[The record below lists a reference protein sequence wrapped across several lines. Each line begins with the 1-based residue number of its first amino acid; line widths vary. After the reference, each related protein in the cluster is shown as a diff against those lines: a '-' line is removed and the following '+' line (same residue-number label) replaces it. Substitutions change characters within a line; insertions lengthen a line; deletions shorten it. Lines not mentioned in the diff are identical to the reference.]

1 MKTFTKLLT
10 VKIIFVLFI
19 LTAGSITLSQEPYPA
34 VEVMPMIELPT
45 MEDSVAYEIAKLD
58 FKYPHIVLA
67 QAKLESGNFTSTLF
81 QNNNNMFG
89 MKMPSRRPTTAIGK
103 KASYANYSTWMC
115 SIQDQKIYYSKYL
128 DHRTEEEV
136 FAYLSKYYAEDSR
149 YVQKLQKI
157 IQKEKLK
164 EKFHNDDIV

>member
-1 MKTFTKLLT
+1 MKNFY
-10 VKIIFVLFI
+10 I
-19 LTAGSITLSQEPYPA
+19 LTPFSIILTFVILTIGSISVQQDPYPA
-34 VEVMPMIELPT
+34 VEVMPRMELPT
-45 MEDSVAYEIAKLD
+45 MEDSVAYEISKLD

-103 KASYANYSTWMC
+103 KASYANYNTWVC

-128 DHRTEEEV
+128 DHKTEEEV
-136 FAYLSKYYAEDSR
+136 YTYLSKYYAEDIR

-157 IQKEKLK
+157 IEKEKLR
-164 EKFHNDDIV
+164 EKFYNDNIV